1 MALTEPERII
11 FSKTINAG
19 MDAMPLYVYAAI
31 WAAVP
36 PYSPIMFQT
45 AWKRLAVFP
54 EKF

>member
-19 MDAMPLYVYAAI
+19 PAPYRYAAVRV
-31 WAAVP
+31 AVP
-36 PYSPIMFQT
+36 PYSPIMFET
-45 AWKRLAVFP
+45 ARKRLEVFP

>member
-19 MDAMPLYVYAAI
+19 LGAMPLYGYAAI
-31 WAAVP
+31 WAALP

-45 AWKRLAVFP
+45 ARKRLEVFS
-54 EKF
+54 ENF